1 MNSPNAPALRLAPY
15 TSPPITEAETR
26 LPPRISCRFAFVAFA
41 AAVAAGPCAQA
52 ERPFDFAATPGKLPK
67 AVTPSAY
74 RIDLVTDVDGLKFTG
89 SEEIDIAVAAPT
101 DAVIVNQ
108 NGLAIASVALK
119 GEDGA
124 KAAVTLD
131 EKAQTA
137 TFKFPHALSAGPHT
151 LAVAY
156 SGPIIAQPAGLY
168 YNDYEAGGAK
178 KRMLVTQ
185 FESTDARRM
194 FPGWDEPAFK
204 ATYTLSAVLPASFR
218 AISNMPVASEQ
229 PAGAGLKKV
238 TFGTTPKMSSYLL
251 VLVAGEIDRINQK
264 AADADIGVDTVA
276 GKAEQGRYALDTA
289 SKILPYY
296 NDYFGVKYPLPKL
309 DLIAIPGNFA
319 AGAMENWGGITYID
333 NALLFDPKTS
343 SEGTKQAIFTVVAH
357 EMAHQWSGDLVTMA
371 WWDNIWLN
379 EGFASWMETKAS
391 DHFNPDWHVWLRA
404 HADVER
410 AMAEDSRRST
420 HPIQQVIKDESE
432 ADSAFDDITYLK
444 GQSFIRMIETYLGE
458 ATFRDGMRRYMAA
471 HAYSNSTTA
480 DLWNALEAA
489 SGKPVKQIAAGFTEQ
504 PGIPLV
510 EVKTSCAGGETT
522 ATLTEGRYTINDPA
536 AAKLTWQVP
545 VAIGQVGEAPQ
556 SILLGGSPQTIKFP
570 GCGKPVKANVGDVG
584 YYRVRYDMADLK
596 ALSAAYKQM
605 DPADRVNLLGD
616 VWAMAEAG
624 RDTPDHF
631 LDLTKRLSGETD
643 LAVWTQVLAS
653 LREIDDL
660 ERGSPDRAAFRAYAR
675 GLLNPVLA
683 QVGWDAKPNEM
694 PDVTLLRSSL
704 IRTLARFEDPAVVAE
719 ARKRFAAFVADPSS
733 LPPSMQDAVLA
744 AVGYGADK
752 TIYDQLH
759 ELGRKANSTET
770 LLRYYG
776 ALGGAHDPA
785 LIAETVGIT
794 QTNEIL
800 PGRVNRFIGAAA
812 SGSDNPEL
820 VWKLFLTKRKA
831 VLDKLTPMQAAGL
844 MPMVAGASSDPKIAE
859 ELKTLP
865 ESNIS
870 SGARHDADKAVE
882 DITFKSNFKARLVP
896 AISHWLKGE
905 ATN

>member
-1 MNSPNAPALRLAPY
+1 M
-15 TSPPITEAETR
+15 SPPITEAETR
-26 LPPRISCRFAFVAFA
+26 LPPRNSSPLALVAFIS
-41 AAVAAGPCAQA
+41 AVAAAPLAGA
-52 ERPFDFAATPGKLPK
+52 EKPFDFATTPGKLPK
-67 AVTPSAY
+67 TITPSAY
-74 RIDLVTDVDGLKFTG
+74 RIDLVTDVDGLKFSG
-89 SEEIDIAVAAPT
+89 SEEVDIAVAKVT
-101 DAVIVNQ
+101 DTVIVNQ
-108 NGLAIASVALK
+108 NGLTIASVALK

-124 KAAVTLD
+124 KATVALD
-131 EKAQTA
+131 EKAETA
-137 TFKFPHALSAGPHT
+137 TFRFPHALAAGPHT
-151 LAVAY
+151 LAISY

-168 YNDYEAGGAK
+168 YNDYEAAGAH

-185 FESTDARRM
+185 FELTDARRM
-194 FPGWDEPAFK
+194 FPGWDEPSFK
-204 ATYTLSAVLPASFR
+204 ATYSLSAVLPAAYR
-218 AISNMPVASEQ
+218 AISNMPVAHEE

-251 VLVAGEIDRINQK
+251 VLVAGEMDRINQT
-264 AADADIGVDTVA
+264 AADTDIGVDAVA
-276 GKAEQGRYALDTA
+276 GKGEQGRYALESA

-333 NALLFDPKTS
+333 NALLFDSATS
-343 SEGTKQAIFTVVAH
+343 SEGTKQAIFAVVAH

-404 HADVER
+404 HADKER
-410 AMAEDSRRST
+410 AMGDDARRST

-432 ADSAFDDITYLK
+432 ANSAFDDITYLK
-444 GQSFIRMIETYLGE
+444 GQSFIRMIETYLDE

-510 EVKTSCAGGETT
+510 EVKTACVGGETA
-522 ATLTEGRYTINDPA
+522 ATLTEGRFTINDPS

-545 VAIGQVGEAPQ
+545 VSIGPVGEAPQ
-556 SILLGGSPQTIKFP
+556 SVLLGNSPLTVKFA

-584 YYRVRYDMADLK
+584 YYRVQYDATNLK
-596 ALSAAYKQM
+596 ALAAAYKQM

-624 RDTPDHF
+624 RDTPDRF
-631 LDLTKRLSGETD
+631 LDLTKQLNGETE
-643 LAVWTQVLAS
+643 LVVWTQVLGS

-683 QVGWDAKPNEM
+683 HIGWDAKPDEA
-694 PDVTLLRSSL
+694 PDATLLRASL

-719 ARKRFAAFVADPSS
+719 ARKRFAAFVADPSTLS
-733 LPPSMQDAVLA
+733 PSQQDAVLA

-752 TIYDQLH
+752 AIYDQLH
-759 ELGRKANSTET
+759 ELGRKAKSTET
-770 LLRYYG
+770 LLRYYN

-785 LIAETVGIT
+785 LIAETVDIT
-794 QTNEIL
+794 QTGEIL

-812 SGSDNPEL
+812 ASSDNPDL
-820 VWKLFLTKRKA
+820 VWKLFLGKRKA
-831 VLDKLTPMQAAGL
+831 VFDKLTPMQAAGL
-844 MPMVAGASSDPKIAE
+844 LPMIAGSSSDPKIAG
-859 ELKTLP
+859 ELKKLP
-865 ESNIS
+865 ESNVS
-870 SGARHDADKAVE
+870 SGARHDADKAIE
-882 DITFKSNFKARLVP
+882 NISFKASFKARLVP
-896 AISHWLKGE
+896 AVSHWLKGE